1 MQTVVQKWGNSLGIR
16 IPSMY
21 VKEFNLKNGNSVE
34 IIEED
39 GKIVIV
45 PPKKTLQEMLSRVTQ
60 DNLHSPIETGSSL
73 GNEEW

>member
-45 PPKKTLQEMLSRVTQ
+45 PPKKNLQEMLSRVTQ

>member
-34 IIEED
+34 IIED
-39 GKIVIV
+39 NGNIVIV
-45 PPKKTLQEMLSRVTQ
+45 PPKKSLDEYISRITI
-60 DNLHSPIETGSSL
+60 DNIHEAIETGSSV
-73 GNEEW
+73 GKEEW